1 MAFQAIDFKRNVF
14 RWKKSFSM
22 ASKFC
27 FIFSWEE
34 DFVAK
39 NRTRESREHIALSP
53 SYCSPCIF
61 VCWWLNRLGIWIFL
75 LIYGLVLLV
84 FQQIFSLSW
93 IVSIWTRR
101 KHEYNWISWNISRR
115 SSLQICASVLQINF
129 NRVVSGLDYWSVQKP
144 HFFFL
149 ISFYSA
155 AGSEELCLSFPRCG
169 KSAYF
174 FFRLIL
180 R

>member
-22 ASKFC
+22 ASKIC

-39 NRTRESREHIALSP
+39 NRTRESREHIALS
-53 SYCSPCIF
+53 
-61 VCWWLNRLGIWIFL
+61 FL
-75 LIYGLVLLV
+75 LLTVHICLLIIEQARNLDFFV
-84 FQQIFSLSW
+84 DLWSCFASFPTNFQSLMNCIDLDEAKAW
-93 IVSIWTRR
+93 
-101 KHEYNWISWNISRR
+101 YNWISWNISRR

-129 NRVVSGLDYWSVQKP
+129 NRVVSGLDYRSVQKP
-144 HFFFL
+144 HSFFL